1 MESNIKTIV
10 LDFYGVPGSGKT
22 TESHIMAD
30 YLRSKNK
37 KVKEP
42 SYYLDHIVPLWR
54 RKIMKLKMAVW
65 TRLFRSKQYKEIVA
79 LVIENGYNRT
89 NGQTSQIINITT
101 KLFALNRFV
110 GLVDY
115 LIFDEGLAQAAI
127 SLSVNSNISAGE
139 NLKQL
144 ISIIGNTLQIR
155 LIKTELSIEEAL
167 RRIESRSSKD
177 TRVEAMKTK
186 QKKIELMKR
195 YEFASNQI
203 SNMKPIKEIGI
214 YEPFGE

>member
-1 MESNIKTIV
+1 M
-10 LDFYGVPGSGKT
+10 
-22 TESHIMAD
+22 
-30 YLRSKNK
+30 
-37 KVKEP
+37 
-42 SYYLDHIVPLWR
+42 
-54 RKIMKLKMAVW
+54 
-65 TRLFRSKQYKEIVA
+65 
-79 LVIENGYNRT
+79 
-89 NGQTSQIINITT
+89 
-101 KLFALNRFV
+101 
-110 GLVDY
+110 
-115 LIFDEGLAQAAI
+115 
-127 SLSVNSNISAGE
+127 
-139 NLKQL
+139 KQL